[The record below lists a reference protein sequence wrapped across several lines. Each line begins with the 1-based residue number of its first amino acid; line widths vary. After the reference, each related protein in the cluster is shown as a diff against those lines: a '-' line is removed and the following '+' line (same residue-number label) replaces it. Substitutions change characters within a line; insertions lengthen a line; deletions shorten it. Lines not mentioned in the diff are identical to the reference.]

1 MNTLAIDTSS
11 ETISIALRA
20 DHKILSVSLKIGLKH
35 SETLLPW
42 IDRLFREAGIDVPSL
57 SLVVCSI
64 GPGSFTGL
72 RIGLSTAKGIV
83 MGSESALVG
92 VSTLDYLAGRFD
104 FFKGT
109 VAPVINAKK
118 NRFYTAFYN
127 GDKRLTD
134 YLDVTAADFFI
145 NFEKLQE
152 VCQSEQK
159 YRKYQS
165 RLLLTGPDCDIIY
178 RYLKDNLQH
187 ENTAMDRGFRFADAY
202 TLLNI
207 GEKRFKEAGG
217 DNPAALAPL
226 YIRKSEAEIKMFG
239 E

>member
-1 MNTLAIDTSS
+1 LNTLAIDTSS

-20 DHKILSVSLKIGLKH
+20 DNKILTVSLKIGLKH

-42 IDRLFREAGIDVPSL
+42 IDRLLKEAGIDAQSL
-57 SLVVCSI
+57 SLVVCSV

-83 MGSESALVG
+83 MGSGSALVG

-104 FFKGT
+104 FFEGI

-127 GDKRLTD
+127 SNKRLTD

-145 NFEKLQE
+145 NFEKLQKIYK
-152 VCQSEQK
+152 SEQK
-159 YRKYQS
+159 YPEYQS

-178 RYLKDNLQH
+178 RYLRDNLQH
-187 ENTAMDRGFRFADAY
+187 DNTAMDRGFRFADAY

-207 GEKRFKEAGG
+207 GEERFKETGG
-217 DNPAALAPL
+217 NNPAVLAPL